1 MRCYNCGKK
10 LVKHSKYCS
19 YCGLRRQFVFSLLF
33 VRVFLVVLIF
43 LFILLL
49 IMLGLSFVL

>member
-1 MRCYNCGKK
+1 MRCHNCGKK